1 MQSGIDGKVPVFV
14 FPNNITFYLED
25 QTTHKQVL
33 TLYNP
38 YDFTVRFNVLSTA
51 PKKYTVVDA
60 EGSLKSQCCIDIVVR
75 HNAVIP
81 ANCEVTDKFR
91 IQMLDYTTRQVLGK
105 RDVLAILLSGEPDRS
120 TPDREQF
127 RQLPIPAA
135 TVPSQ
140 QQYSIVTRHDQIA
153 AARGSSPSLLVMVIA
168 AVCVV
173 ALLLPTEGENSAFP
187 IQISVQMKL
196 VTSYVL
202 GLVTMV
208 ILKPY

>member
-25 QTTHKQVL
+25 QSTHKQVL

-38 YDFTVRFNVLSTA
+38 YEFTVRFSVLSTA
-51 PKKYTVVDA
+51 PKKYTVVDP

-81 ANCEVTDKFR
+81 ANCDVTDKFR
-91 IQMLDYTTRQVLGK
+91 IQMLDYTTKQVLGK
-105 RDVLAILLSGEPDRS
+105 RDVLATLLSGEPDRS

-127 RQLPIPAA
+127 RQIPISAA
-135 TVPSQ
+135 AAPSQ

-153 AARGSSPSLLVMVIA
+153 VRGNSPSLLVMGIA
-168 AVCVV
+168 AVCVL
-173 ALLLPTEGENSAFP
+173 ALLLPTEGENSVFP